1 MPARLEPS
9 PLWIKSGRVGNK
21 LYLLA
26 TFYFV
31 GITIYALKIHEIF
44 ALGHANFTPQNQRHS
59 YWSSLRK
66 SIYSIVYS
74 ICYVSTRSSRIQSLT
89 TDLQRS
95 ACHGFDLTNS
105 PNIPWMNS
113 RMGSISAILWRG
125 RVRYINSLV
134 EEALINCKY
143 DNSLFLKYRMINVH
157 LGNLFQG

>member
-9 PLWIKSGRVGNK
+9 PLWTKPRGVGNK

-31 GITIYALKIHEIF
+31 GITIYSLKIHEIF
-44 ALGHANFTPQNQRHS
+44 ALGNANFTPQNQRQS
-59 YWSSLRK
+59 YLSSLRK
-66 SIYSIVYS
+66 SIYSRIVYS

-89 TDLQRS
+89 SDLQRS

-157 LGNLFQG
+157 LGNLF